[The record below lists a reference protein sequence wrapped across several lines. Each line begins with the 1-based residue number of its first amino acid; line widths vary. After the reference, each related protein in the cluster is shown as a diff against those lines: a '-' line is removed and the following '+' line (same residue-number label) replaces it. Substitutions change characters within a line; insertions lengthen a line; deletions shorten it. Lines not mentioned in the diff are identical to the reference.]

1 MDNLKLYSKSLIVQ
15 SWKILCVD
23 NSLICSGSQTTWKKL
38 FAFFRKK
45 ILRGSPRKFI
55 IITILP
61 LILGGVGWLAW
72 KRIQSNVKTCETC
85 GSSFINSQIVCPIC
99 GKNIKN
105 THDLSENIPASAA
118 TIDIKSEDI
127 DL

>member
-23 NSLICSGSQTTWKKL
+23 NSLIFSGSQTTWKKL

-55 IITILP
+55 IITIFQQTK
-61 LILGGVGWLAW
+61 GGGPMSHCLSTWSRTA
-72 KRIQSNVKTCETC
+72 RIWIITADEEYF
-85 GSSFINSQIVCPIC
+85 G
-99 GKNIKN
+99 
-105 THDLSENIPASAA
+105 
-118 TIDIKSEDI
+118 
-127 DL
+127 